1 MLLVPTSGA
10 TRIIALPPPFA
21 ATSDPSVLALDQVDL
36 AAGTVTPRAP
46 PAAVEYMWY
55 AAQLIPHTG
64 LNGPTGP
71 APAII
76 AKPIGNPDG
85 DNDFTIWQSGTV
97 SRVCVQ
103 RPGALVTRPSSCCV
117 PPKYVVASL
126 GATAAWSPDLRYL
139 AAPPGR
145 PAWREGAH
153 RDAAGGQPPGC
164 LHNPQSHWRRL
175 GLAGAR
181 PGAGKRLASPPGI
194 ATGTAFP
201 AMLTVYDRITGAPVV
216 QAPLPSLEPG
226 IEQTG
231 QAGMLSPPIWSPDG
245 SRLLILDDSTQ
256 ALAILGAKSLRG

>member
-117 PPKYVVASL
+117 PPEYVVASL

-139 AAPPGR
+139 AAPLGGPLGARGRIATPPGANLQDACTTPSPTGGVSALPVRDPALASAWRARRASR
-145 PAWREGAH
+145 PA
-153 RDAAGGQPPGC
+153 PPF
-164 LHNPQSHWRRL
+164 RRC
-175 GLAGAR
+175 
-181 PGAGKRLASPPGI
+181 
-194 ATGTAFP
+194 
-201 AMLTVYDRITGAPVV
+201 
-216 QAPLPSLEPG
+216 
-226 IEQTG
+226 
-231 QAGMLSPPIWSPDG
+231 
-245 SRLLILDDSTQ
+245 
-256 ALAILGAKSLRG
+256 